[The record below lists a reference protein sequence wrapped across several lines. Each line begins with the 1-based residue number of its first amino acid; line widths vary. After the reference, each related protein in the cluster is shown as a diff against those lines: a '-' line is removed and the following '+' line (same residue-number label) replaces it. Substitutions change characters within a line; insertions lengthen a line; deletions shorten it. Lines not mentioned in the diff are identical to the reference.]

1 MSNTY
6 GTVSLTILVVISLLL
21 ILVAVLQRVNYIREW
36 CCPSGR
42 KNTKIEDVQKDVWHI
57 GEPQPIPQNI
67 KTPEMNFFGDIP
79 TSAVPGNKK
88 IAELQILRIV
98 VTES

>member
-6 GTVSLTILVVISLLL
+6 GILALIILVVISLLL
-21 ILVAVLQRVNYIREW
+21 ILVIVLRNTRKW
-36 CCPSGR
+36 CCPSDR
-42 KNTKIEDVQKDVWHI
+42 KSTTKIEDVQPDVWHI
-57 GEPQPIPQNI
+57 REPQPIPQNI

-88 IAELQILRIV
+88 IAEIQILRIV